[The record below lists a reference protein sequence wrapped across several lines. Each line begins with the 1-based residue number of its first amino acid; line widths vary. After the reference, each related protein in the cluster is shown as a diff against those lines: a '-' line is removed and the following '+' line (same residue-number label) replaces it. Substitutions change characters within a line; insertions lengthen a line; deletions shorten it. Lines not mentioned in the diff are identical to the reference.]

1 MKPTKKKPAK
11 RKTTGVDRFRGD
23 TFWGGVLMKLKKLGT
38 AIEMKKG
45 PSMNIDDHD
54 QRWVDDRINYLQS
67 EGRTLSKEEMEQAN
81 EYWRIYGRQIMS
93 WELIKAILCFTL
105 AGVGIYVVWL
115 LAKDEDRREF

>member
-45 PSMNIDDHD
+45 VEMDIDDPHY
-54 QRWVDDRINYLQS
+54 RWVDDRINYLQS
-67 EGRTLSKEEMEQAN
+67 DGRKLSKEEMIYAN
-81 EYWRIYGRQIMS
+81 SLWN
-93 WELIKAILCFTL
+93 KF
-105 AGVGIYVVWL
+105 
-115 LAKDEDRREF
+115 KF